1 MNSSKAARVA
11 VIGAGMAGLTAAQRL
26 VAGGAHVTLIEKA
39 HGPGGRA
46 STLERDSFYLNQ
58 GPHALYKGGAAYEI
72 LTNLNIVPA
81 GAAPAPKRSLAIL
94 NGEILDLPV
103 DASSILSTKLLSI
116 VEKVEWGMLMGNLA
130 KVDLSKLQ
138 NVSVTAWLDSTVKS
152 ERVKDVFKTM
162 VRLGTYSNS
171 PEKISAAA
179 AIQQLIIALRDGV
192 LYLDHG
198 WQSLVESMVQ
208 SIEQTLIL
216 RTDSSFSQIYG
227 AEVTAIAAVSSAAV
241 SSATVSSPAVSSAAL
256 GNLHRRE
263 EGVEITINGSKQYFD
278 AAILALP
285 PKQVSKLLTNE
296 TAQNSAEANRSDPDR
311 SEPDK
316 SDPNR
321 SGPNAALQAKLD
333 AVLPSHAAC
342 LDVCLKKLSIS
353 DHTFALGIDQPLYYS
368 VHSTT
373 AKVAEGNQALVH
385 LAVYLPEGEKG
396 TEKHEKILLQLL
408 DKLQPGWTEELVYK
422 RFLPNMVAS
431 FGTALASENG
441 SNGFADVALPV
452 VSEISKL
459 SAISTVPAISTLS
472 AISATPAGESK
483 SPSERFFV
491 CGDWVGSGHLLL
503 DAAMRSAVSAADAA
517 LATVKEKT
525 LCC

>member
-1 MNSSKAARVA
+1 MNSSKTARIA
-11 VIGAGMAGLTAAQRL
+11 VIGAGMAGLTAVQRL

-72 LTNLNIVPA
+72 LTNLNIIPA

-103 DASSILSTKLLSI
+103 DASSIISTKLLSI
-116 VEKVEWGMLMGNLA
+116 AEKVEWGMLMGNLA

-138 NVSVTAWLDSTVKS
+138 NVSVAAWLDSAVKS
-152 ERVKDVFKTM
+152 ERVKAVFKTM

-208 SIEQTLIL
+208 SIEKTLTL
-216 RTDSSFSQIYG
+216 RADSSFSQIYG
-227 AEVTAIAAVSSAAV
+227 AEVTAIAAVTSATVSSAAV
-241 SSATVSSPAVSSAAL
+241 SSAAVSSAAVSSAAL
-256 GNLHRRE
+256 GNIDGRE
-263 EGVEITINGSKQYFD
+263 EGVEITFNGSKQYFD

-285 PKQVSKLLTNE
+285 PKQVSKLLTND
-296 TAQNSAEANRSDPDR
+296 TAQNGTG
-311 SEPDK
+311 
-316 SDPNR
+316 PN
-321 SGPNAALQAKLD
+321 GAKTNGAKAHGAKAHGAVPNAALQAKLD

-342 LDVCLKKLSIS
+342 LDVCLKKLPIS

-396 TEKHEKILLQLL
+396 TEEHEKILLQLL
-408 DKLQPGWTEELVYK
+408 DQLQPGWTEELVYK

-441 SNGFADVALPV
+441 STGFADVALPV
-452 VSEISKL
+452 VSVESIAHVE
-459 SAISTVPAISTLS
+459 SAIS
-472 AISATPAGESK
+472 AISATPEEESK

-503 DAAMRSAVSAADAA
+503 DAAMSSAASAAHAA
-517 LATVKEKT
+517 LATVKTKS

>member
-227 AEVTAIAAVSSAAV
+227 AEVTAIAAVSSA
-241 SSATVSSPAVSSAAL
+241 TVSSPAVSSAAVSSAAL
-256 GNLHRRE
+256 GKIHGRE

-296 TAQNSAEANRSDPDR
+296 TAQNSAEANRS
-311 SEPDK
+311 EA
-316 SDPNR
+316 NR

-452 VSEISKL
+452 VSEISTL
-459 SAISTVPAISTLS
+459 SAISTVPAISALS